1 MTNLVIRIKHN
12 IATYDLQ
19 LPLDSTVGDLSTK
32 ILELTGVPVS
42 GQKIICCGKT
52 FTRDQSVLLTEV
64 RDAVHPNR
72 NYQSHVFQAGIV
84 PGVGNK
90 LMVLGKKFDPAS
102 DESYKQLISV
112 ESKAVNA
119 EKKVS
124 EIAVE
129 LEDIDKGHL
138 DKNLHQEA
146 FKSLQKRVKSLNE
159 ELQKMLE
166 SLDGLTIGDDQLGS

>member
-1 MTNLVIRIKHN
+1 M
-12 IATYDLQ
+12 
-19 LPLDSTVGDLSTK
+19 
-32 ILELTGVPVS
+32 
-42 GQKIICCGKT
+42 
-52 FTRDQSVLLTEV
+52 
-64 RDAVHPNR
+64 
-72 NYQSHVFQAGIV
+72 
-84 PGVGNK
+84 
-90 LMVLGKKFDPAS
+90 
-102 DESYKQLISV
+102 

>member
-1 MTNLVIRIKHN
+1 M
-12 IATYDLQ
+12 
-19 LPLDSTVGDLSTK
+19 
-32 ILELTGVPVS
+32 
-42 GQKIICCGKT
+42 
-52 FTRDQSVLLTEV
+52 
-64 RDAVHPNR
+64 
-72 NYQSHVFQAGIV
+72 